1 MSHFW
6 QLFILTVVYVEKL
19 GDFLTK
25 LPEMHDYIIFMHCQ
39 NKRPIATFYELFF
52 SDLDVRNS

>member
-25 LPEMHDYIIFMHCQ
+25 LPEMRDYIIFMHCQ
-39 NKRPIATFYELFF
+39 NKRPITTFYELFF
-52 SDLDVRNS
+52 F